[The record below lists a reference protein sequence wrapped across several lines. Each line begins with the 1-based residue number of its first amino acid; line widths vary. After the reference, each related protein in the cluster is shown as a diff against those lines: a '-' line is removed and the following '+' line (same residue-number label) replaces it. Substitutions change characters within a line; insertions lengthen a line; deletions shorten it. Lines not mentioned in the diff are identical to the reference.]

1 MRAIEGRRGVKRK
14 KGTDMPNPDFAEQGG
29 NGQLNE
35 ATQAPTDDATYKA
48 VAEYLTNLITE
59 NKTLKERLLTTERN
73 NEQLNALCSEHEAKL
88 KAVAEALGKPLAAPN
103 EQ

>member
-1 MRAIEGRRGVKRK
+1 VKRK
-14 KGTDMPNPDFAEQGG
+14 KGTDMPNPDFAEQSG

-35 ATQAPTDDATYKA
+35 AAPTDDVTYKA

-59 NKTLKERLLTTERN
+59 NKTLKERLLATERN

-88 KAVAEALGKPLAAPN
+88 KAVAEALGRPSAAP
-103 EQ
+103 Q